1 MKPLFLT
8 ATLALALPAVA
19 TAQDAKPVPTVKQAP
34 ADAQEKDKEPK
45 VYEVGTKVPEK
56 VTLIDMDGKKT
67 TMKQLRGKHVVLV
80 WYSKDCPA
88 IKSSGERLAA
98 TAKEFAKHKDV
109 VMIAVNSDKNDLK
122 DAQATKDAEG
132 NVIKPFAKLRKHM
145 KDKKINFGMAVD
157 KGGVLA
163 RKFQAKTTPHVF
175 VIDGAGVLR
184 YQGAFD
190 DREADGVNYP
200 LNAVKAIKTGSTVEP
215 TYVRQW
221 GCGVKTG

>member
-80 WYSKDCPA
+80 WY
-88 IKSSGERLAA
+88 
-98 TAKEFAKHKDV
+98 
-109 VMIAVNSDKNDLK
+109 
-122 DAQATKDAEG
+122 
-132 NVIKPFAKLRKHM
+132 
-145 KDKKINFGMAVD
+145 
-157 KGGVLA
+157 
-163 RKFQAKTTPHVF
+163 
-175 VIDGAGVLR
+175 
-184 YQGAFD
+184 
-190 DREADGVNYP
+190 
-200 LNAVKAIKTGSTVEP
+200 
-215 TYVRQW
+215 
-221 GCGVKTG
+221 